1 MFNSIDRVT
10 PGGHA
15 LGVKLYGLQ
24 VNGAQYSSSF
34 YFSYSF
40 FLLLLFL
47 CKPISPINFHN
58 SQLLVL
64 TRLFKGGVLCSAVNI
79 EFDGAAYGCHSH
91 TAFGM
96 YEAELKACSDW
107 GVQVGLA
114 V

>member
-1 MFNSIDRVT
+1 M
-10 PGGHA
+10 
-15 LGVKLYGLQ
+15 
-24 VNGAQYSSSF
+24 
-34 YFSYSF
+34 
-40 FLLLLFL
+40 
-47 CKPISPINFHN
+47 
-58 SQLLVL
+58 L

-79 EFDGAAYGCHSH
+79 EFDGAAYGCH